1 VVKLVDALDSKSSI
15 GNYVRVRFP
24 PPAYRIKTH
33 EVVMTNW
40 FKTIFALVLMC
51 TFSFAQDD
59 FGFESSGGESS
70 SAEETS
76 ASPSHNSNSE
86 NSKINSEAS
95 ASETESKTVGSATAT
110 SDPWEGFRY
119 EDAGLTQWEFQQAKE
134 SGMSREMLTRLVEL
148 GVRPSEYIQKP
159 WERLGVTED
168 AWLKEREQGL
178 EDSDID
184 RSYRNRNINQDL
196 TYWSILVPSLYQW
209 KTNETITAVW
219 IDALWVVG
227 VGGLAY
233 FVATSDEN
241 KDIWQYWLIPILGA
255 HIWSF
260 ADAFFGTQ
268 WENNP
273 DANRF
278 SLGIG
283 PSLNRGVAGLL
294 QMRF

>member
-1 VVKLVDALDSKSSI
+1 
-15 GNYVRVRFP
+15 
-24 PPAYRIKTH
+24 
-33 EVVMTNW
+33 MTNW

-59 FGFESSGGESS
+59 FGFESSGDGSS
-70 SAEETS
+70 SVEETR
-76 ASPSHNSNSE
+76 ANNNSSYSSDSE
-86 NSKINSEAS
+86 NSEANSEAS
-95 ASETESKTVGSATAT
+95 SSSKTESSAVGSAVAT

-119 EDAGLTQWEFQQAKE
+119 EDIGLTQWEFQQAKE

-159 WERLGVTED
+159 WERLGVTEE

-196 TYWSILVPSLYQW
+196 AYWSILIPSLYQW
-209 KTNETITAVW
+209 KTDATITAIW

-227 VGGLAY
+227 VGGLTY
-233 FVATSDEN
+233 FAVTADDNE
-241 KDIWQYWLIPILGA
+241 DIWQYWLIPILGA